1 MIRYDIVGDLQKCWS
16 GSHKGGEAP
25 KSSESKGA
33 KLQGLNISTISDLTP
48 AKAAAILVGEMVT
61 EVSNEVFKHGLLSE
75 LSHNFQTNLNGMERN
90 KSNNFYSEL

>member
-33 KLQGLNISTISDLTP
+33 KLPGLN
-48 AKAAAILVGEMVT
+48 T
-61 EVSNEVFKHGLLSE
+61 EYKYDKWFNPGQSCGNLGGGNGDWSLKWCFK
-75 LSHNFQTNLNGMERN
+75 TWATVRVVP
-90 KSNNFYSEL
+90 